1 MILARLVEG
10 VFELTD
16 HIDISK
22 GKALLCLACEV
33 HNKFRVLKL
42 IIENPDYKK
51 IPGIKQPKWFGN
63 LKMALLRHIC
73 REKHIKAA
81 DKYCREQSLFKDKKK
96 NVIDVIRYLSYF
108 AIKSNLSFDNY
119 PTLLA
124 TVNRYDISI
133 FNCYCVSPFIVF
145 FLLVWFQSLLEI

>member
-1 MILARLVEG
+1 MILVRLVQG

-16 HIDISK
+16 GIDISK
-22 GKALLCLACEV
+22 GKVLLCLVCEV
-33 HNKFRVLKL
+33 NNKSRHLKL

-63 LKMALLRHIC
+63 FKMALLRHIC
-73 REKHIKAA
+73 REQHVKAA
-81 DKYCREQSLFKDKKK
+81 DKYCREQSLFKDKKR
-96 NVIDVIRYLSYF
+96 NIMDVIRYLSYF
-108 AIKSNLSFDNY
+108 AIKSNLSFENY

-133 FNCYCVSPFIVF
+133 FNFYCVSLFIILSIVVF
-145 FLLVWFQSLLEI
+145 FKVY